1 MAKKELKKVEK
12 EPVKEP
18 VKEVVE
24 EVKEEKPV
32 EVVDK
37 AEGKKTFLHET
48 GQLGYIDENDN
59 FVPL

>member
-1 MAKKELKKVEK
+1 M
-12 EPVKEP
+12 KEP

-37 AEGKKTFLHET
+37 AEGKKTFIHES
-48 GQLGYIDENDN
+48 GQNGYLDENDN